1 MYITKAMS
9 TADAPH
15 TLSVADK
22 KRLLREMLFA
32 RRFEERCYEAYV
44 ERKIGGFLH
53 LYPGQEACAH
63 GVLEAARPGK
73 DYVITGYRDHV
84 HAIKCGSDPRA
95 VMAELYGKETG
106 VCKGRGGSMHIFDV
120 EHRFMGGYALVGGP
134 FPLAAGMAKAIK
146 LKGGDEIA
154 ICFLGDAANNQ
165 GTFHETLNM
174 AKVWNLPVL
183 FVCENNLYGIGTR
196 IDRSTAVLDQYKRAA
211 AYDITAQ
218 QVDGQDIEVVYAAA
232 RQAVDH
238 VRGGNGPY
246 FLELMTYRYRGHS
259 MSDSNAYRVKDEE
272 RAWNKRDPIVM
283 LRDRLIAAKQYSE
296 KEYQALDEEIIK
308 HIEDDIIKFAEESPE
323 PKASE
328 LEKYVLAE
336 NDPWVKGKAPAK
348 GAGSKEIMY
357 WEAIRRAHDEEMTR
371 DPLVIAMGEDIGV
384 VGGTYKATN
393 GLYDKFGAERV
404 MDTPIS
410 ENGYTGLGIGAS
422 FAGVR
427 PIIEIMSVNFA
438 WLALDQIANSAA
450 KVRYMSGGQLTAP
463 VVIRSPGG
471 TAHQLGAQHSARMEK
486 VFMGIAGLRVVTPS
500 SPRQAYGLLKSAL
513 RCNDPVFINEHE
525 LMYNMKGEV
534 PESEYFHPLEGSEV
548 ARAGRDVTLLCYNI
562 SVHWC
567 LKAAEILSSQH
578 GIDAEI
584 VDLYALSPLDR
595 AGIKASVSKT
605 HKAVIVE
612 EAEPA
617 VGVGAEVMAII
628 NEECFFELDAAP
640 VRVSA
645 ANVPMPYNHTLEK
658 AAIPNAQD
666 VVNAVLELFGKV

>member
-1 MYITKAMS
+1 MYITKLLDEAH
-9 TADAPH
+9 AVH
-15 TLSVADK
+15 VLSVADK

-32 RRFEERCYEAYV
+32 RRYEERCYEAYV

-63 GVLEAARPGK
+63 GVLEAARPGH

-84 HAIKCGSDPRA
+84 HAIKCGADPKA

-120 EHRFMGGYALVGGP
+120 AHRFMGGYALVGGP

-174 AKVWNLPVL
+174 AKLWNLPVL

-196 IDRSTAVLDQYKRAA
+196 IERSTSVLDQYKRAA
-211 AYDITAQ
+211 AYNIPAAQ
-218 QVDGQDIEVVYAAA
+218 ADGQDIETVYAAA
-232 RQAVDH
+232 KIAVDQ

-272 RAWNKRDPIVM
+272 RAWSKRDPIIM

-357 WEAIRRAHDEEMTR
+357 WEAIRRAHDEEMAR

-384 VGGTYKATN
+384 VGGTYKATQ
-393 GLYDKFGAERV
+393 GLYDKYGAERV

-486 VFMGIAGLRVVTPS
+486 AFMGIAGLRVVTPS
-500 SPRQAYGLLKSAL
+500 NPKQAYGLLKSAL

-534 PESEYFHPLEGSEV
+534 PEGEYFHPLEGSEV
-548 ARAGRDVTLLCYNI
+548 ARAGRDVTLFGYNI

-567 LKAAEILSSQH
+567 LKAAEMLSKQH
-578 GIDAEI
+578 GIDAEV

-605 HKAVIVE
+605 HKAVVVE

-658 AAIPNAQD
+658 AAIPSAQD
-666 VVNAVLELFGKV
+666 VVNAVLKLFAKA